1 MPRLLADISPLRE
14 SPAYRRLWAAHSISN
29 LGQQMSAVAV
39 GFQVYELTQSSWNV
53 GLVGLV
59 QLVPLLLLGLWG
71 GALSDAYDRRLVGL
85 WAAAGVLVCSVLLT
99 AQALLGNTSVIVLY
113 ALIALQAAV
122 FAIGGPARSSIIP
135 RIVSAEKLPAANA
148 LSTLSWNVGFT
159 IGPLVGGALIAVT
172 GGVTAAYAFDALLFL
187 GMLYAMYRL
196 PSLPAAVAGQRAG
209 LQSIAEGL
217 RFLKGKRNV
226 QMSFYVDIVAMVF
239 GMPRALFPALA
250 ATWYDSTLPAATVLG
265 LLSAGPAIG
274 AALSS
279 LLSGP
284 VGHVRRQGLVIV
296 LSIIVWGLSISAF
309 GLTRNI
315 WIAVLFLACAGAADN
330 VSAILRSTMLQMAV
344 PDEYRGRLQGL
355 FTVVV
360 AGGPRLGDVE
370 AGAVA
375 AWRGETFSVVSG
387 GLACVILTGALV
399 AAVPS
404 FLKYDARNPR
414 P

>member
-1 MPRLLADISPLRE
+1 MPRLLADITPLRE
-14 SPAYRRLWAAHSISN
+14 LPAYRRLWAAISISN

-39 GFQVYELTQSSWNV
+39 GYQVYAITQSSWNV
-53 GLVGLV
+53 GLVGFV

-85 WAAAGVLVCSVLLT
+85 WSAAGVLVCSLLLA
-99 AQALLGNTSVIVLY
+99 AQSLLGNTSVGVLY

-122 FAIGGPARSSIIP
+122 SAIGGPARHAIIP
-135 RIVSAEKLPAANA
+135 RLVPAAQLPAANA
-148 LSTLSWNVGFT
+148 LGTLSWNIGFT
-159 IGPLVGGALIAVT
+159 VGPLLGGAAIAVS
-172 GGVTAAYAFDALLFL
+172 GGVTVAYLVDALLFM
-187 GMLYAMYRL
+187 GMLYAMFRL
-196 PSLPAAVAGQRAG
+196 PALPAAVAGQRAG

-226 QMSFYVDIVAMVF
+226 QMTFYVDIVAMVF

-250 ATWYDSTLPAATVLG
+250 AGWYGDALSPATVLG
-265 LLSAGPAIG
+265 LLTAGPAIG
-274 AALSS
+274 AAVSS
-279 LLSGP
+279 VFSGP
-284 VGHVRRQGLVIV
+284 VAHARRQGLIIAVSIV
-296 LSIIVWGLSISAF
+296 VWGLAISGF
-309 GLTRNI
+309 GLVRDL
-315 WIAVLFLACAGAADN
+315 WSALVFLAIAGAADN
-330 VSAILRSTMLQMAV
+330 VSAILRSTMLQSAV

-360 AGGPRLGDVE
+360 AGGPRLGDLE
-370 AGAVA
+370 AGGVA
-375 AWRGETFSVVSG
+375 AWRGEAFSVVSG
-387 GLACVILTGALV
+387 GLACVVLTVALV

>member
-1 MPRLLADISPLRE
+1 
-14 SPAYRRLWAAHSISN
+14 
-29 LGQQMSAVAV
+29 MSAVAV
-39 GFQVYELTQSSWNV
+39 GFQVYDLTKSSWNV

-59 QLVPLLLLGLWG
+59 QLIPLLLLGLWG
-71 GALSDAYDRRLVGL
+71 GALSDAYDRRRVGL
-85 WAAAGVLVCSVLLT
+85 WAAVGVLACSVLLSI
-99 AQALLGNTSVIVLY
+99 QAFVGNTSVTVLY
-113 ALIALQAAV
+113 VLIALQSAV
-122 FAIGGPARSSIIP
+122 FAVGGPARSSIIP
-135 RIVSAEKLPAANA
+135 RIVSAELLPAANA
-148 LSTLSWNVGFT
+148 LSMLSWNVGFT
-159 IGPLVGGALIAVT
+159 LGPLLGGAIIALT
-172 GGVTAAYAFDALLFL
+172 GGVTTAYVIDALLFL
-187 GMLYAMYRL
+187 GMVYAMFRL
-196 PSLPAAVAGQRAG
+196 PSLPAAVAGRNAG

-250 ATWYDSTLPAATVLG
+250 ASGYDNALPAATVLG

-279 LLSGP
+279 LFSGP

-296 LSIIVWGLSISAF
+296 LAIGVWGMSISAF

-315 WIAVLFLACAGAADN
+315 WIAIFFLAMAGAADN
-330 VSAILRSTMLQMAV
+330 VSAILRSTMLQSAV

-360 AGGPRLGDVE
+360 AGGPRMGDLE

-404 FLKYDARNPR
+404 FLKYDAKNPR